1 MWLTAVVDR
10 LVVRNTSVSNVKAAA
25 RIFVRAW
32 AEFSSE
38 VLVRARE
45 SNISSAGENENINK
59 NYDDDH
65 SELFLED
72 LRELET
78 LLSEVVLH
86 EIEKVLME
94 ETGKELLE
102 SVSLNTSPELEN
114 IQYIGKY
121 SYRV

>member
-121 SYRV
+121 SYVV

>member
-45 SNISSAGENENINK
+45 SNISSAGENENK
-59 NYDDDH
+59 NCDDDH

-121 SYRV
+121 SYMV

>member
-45 SNISSAGENENINK
+45 SNISSAGENKNIK

>member
-114 IQYIGKY
+114 IQYIG
-121 SYRV
+121 

>member
-45 SNISSAGENENINK
+45 SNISSAGENKNIKK

-114 IQYIGKY
+114 IQYIGNY